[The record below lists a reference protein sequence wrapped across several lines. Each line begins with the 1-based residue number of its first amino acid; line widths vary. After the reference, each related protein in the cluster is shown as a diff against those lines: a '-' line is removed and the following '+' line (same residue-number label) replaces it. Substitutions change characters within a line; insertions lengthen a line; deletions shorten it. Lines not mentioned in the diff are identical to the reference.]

1 MGSVRHGGQNEIHS
15 MFTTWICIVPF
26 VSEFWAIKAEYYAL
40 REWWKHGFTIM
51 TSKQSYTTCK
61 DELSKP
67 RFSHFPG
74 LTCPETESA
83 FTISTRPWLDGL
95 IEWQRVLVL
104 PFQWQPFTPFNSTP
118 SLEWFYL
125 YPCIPAHYSVLRPIM
140 NSSFFE
146 QFLFPLCVSLE
157 PTAIKR
163 GA

>member
-1 MGSVRHGGQNEIHS
+1 MRMFNIVKPHGMHVRLTMGSVRHGWQNEIHS

-83 FTISTRPWLDGL
+83 FTISTRPWLAGL

-104 PFQWQPFTPFNSTP
+104 PFQWQPFTPSTRLP
-118 SLEWFYL
+118 LSNGFIFTLASLRTIQY
-125 YPCIPAHYSVLRPIM
+125 
-140 NSSFFE
+140 
-146 QFLFPLCVSLE
+146 
-157 PTAIKR
+157 
-163 GA
+163 